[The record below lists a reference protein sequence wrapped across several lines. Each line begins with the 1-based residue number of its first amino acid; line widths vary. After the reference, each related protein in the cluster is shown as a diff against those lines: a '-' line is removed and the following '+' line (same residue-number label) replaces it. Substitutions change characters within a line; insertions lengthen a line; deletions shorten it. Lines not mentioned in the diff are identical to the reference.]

1 MLTSALMRLTEAFTF
16 VPVILSSTPFLLYPN
31 ENIIF
36 VAKVIYSQ
44 HLELKQYGKL
54 KDKWQTRRKSV
65 QLITN
70 IRL

>member
-54 KDKWQTRRKSV
+54 KRSNSSPEIPTPIHKTS
-65 QLITN
+65 
-70 IRL
+70 